1 MGLASIN
8 FSLVTRQ
15 MQFEESF
22 DLVNHFDFAICELVN
37 RQMQIYAFDLQASPA
52 AMEPPQP
59 PHCVLK
65 VSG

>member
-1 MGLASIN
+1 
-8 FSLVTRQ
+8 

-22 DLVNHFDFAICELVN
+22 DLVNNFDFAICELVN
-37 RQMQIYAFDLQASPA
+37 CQMQIYAFDLQASPA
-52 AMEPPQP
+52 AMEPPRR